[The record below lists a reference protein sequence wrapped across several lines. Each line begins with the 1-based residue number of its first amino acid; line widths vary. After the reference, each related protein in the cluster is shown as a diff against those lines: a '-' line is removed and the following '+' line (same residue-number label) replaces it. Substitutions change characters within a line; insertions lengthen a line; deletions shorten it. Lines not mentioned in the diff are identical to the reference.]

1 VIVEVPVEEIATV
14 VAVWVIG
21 AQEAEVW
28 VIEAEEREAEEP
40 IA

>member
-1 VIVEVPVEEIATV
+1 MIVEVPVEEIAAV